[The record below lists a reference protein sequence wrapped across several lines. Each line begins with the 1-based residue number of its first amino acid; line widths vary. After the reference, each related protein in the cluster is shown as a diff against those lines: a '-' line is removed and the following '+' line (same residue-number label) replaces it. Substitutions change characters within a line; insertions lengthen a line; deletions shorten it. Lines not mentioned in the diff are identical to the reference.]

1 MVGWAEPP
9 YADRV
14 PSDDALASAVRL
26 TAEAAGEHAAGL
38 AELLARRGLTVATA
52 ESLTGGTIA
61 SALAAAPDAAE
72 WFRGCVVAYSAEVK
86 VEVLGVPPGP
96 VVTRTCATTM
106 ARAAADLLGADV
118 CVAVTGL
125 GGPDPDPGEDEPPG
139 TVWLAVVG
147 PDGAE
152 HAERR
157 VFPGDPADVV
167 TATTARALAL
177 LREAVG

>member
-1 MVGWAEPP
+1 MT
-9 YADRV
+9 
-14 PSDDALASAVRL
+14 SDDALASAVRV
-26 TAEAAGEHAAGL
+26 TADAAQEHATDL
-38 AELLARRGLTVATA
+38 ARAVTRRGLTVATA
-52 ESLTGGTIA
+52 ESLTGGTVG
-61 SALAAAPDAAE
+61 SVLAAAPQASD
-72 WFRGCVVAYSAEVK
+72 WFRGTVVAYSPEVK
-86 VEVLGVPPGP
+86 FGLLGVPRGP
-96 VVTRTCATTM
+96 VVTRECALTM
-106 ARAAADLLGADV
+106 ARTTADLLGADV

-139 TVWLAVVG
+139 AVWLAAVG

-152 HAERR
+152 HAERH